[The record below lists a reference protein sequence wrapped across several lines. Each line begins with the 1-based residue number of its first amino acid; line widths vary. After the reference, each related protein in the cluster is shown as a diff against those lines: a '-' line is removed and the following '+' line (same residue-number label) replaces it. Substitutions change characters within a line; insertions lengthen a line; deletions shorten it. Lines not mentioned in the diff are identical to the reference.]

1 MVIVPFISVLRT
13 LRCFDD
19 ALRCRNKT
27 YNSVDG
33 TREKMFSHSI
43 ARIVVAWGTVRFFI
57 NIRMEQ
63 YSVFTLSFQNS
74 YQQSVKQARDAF
86 FALMPQRDIIM
97 QTGHVCVCVCVI
109 ARNSS
114 DPHPHH

>member
-1 MVIVPFISVLRT
+1 
-13 LRCFDD
+13 
-19 ALRCRNKT
+19 
-27 YNSVDG
+27 
-33 TREKMFSHSI
+33 MFSHSI